1 MVTPI
6 QKTKHSNVMTNYR
19 PISVLPVLSKV
30 LERVVYGQLMGY
42 LSNNSLLSDCQ
53 SGFRPNYSTQD
64 VLLHVTDSWR
74 RAIDDGKFTAVAFL
88 DISKAFDSVNHDI
101 LLSKLACYGV
111 LERSLTWFA
120 SYLSCR
126 QQRVCLQGSSS
137 DWGVIHVGV
146 PQGSILG
153 PLLFSIYVNDLPS
166 VIKTCDFNLYAD
178 DMEMHC
184 SNVNLSCAEHDLQ
197 DDLNSVYSWLCINLL
212 SLNVPKSNVM
222 LVGSRQKLQNRDLKV
237 TIDERPLSRVS
248 SFRYLGLFI
257 EESLT
262 WREHTTSVLQRV
274 LSRVHCLYRLN
285 PIPKDLLGR
294 LYSVFV
300 LPVLDYCDVVW
311 KPSSTAHFKQF
322 ERLHARFSN
331 LRPTACSSVN
341 VTLTERRRYH
351 AAVQVYRVL
360 HKLSPPY
367 LYDSFHYA
375 IDITS
380 RTARNAHRLFVP
392 RVRTNIAKDSFYFR
406 GTQIWNSLNPTLYA
420 ARTLDNFKLLYRSFL
435 CM

>member
-1 MVTPI
+1 MFISDGISVRFLKAEPNSIGRLVTRLVNSSLTSGIFPDLWKLAVVTQI

-53 SGFRPNYSTQD
+53 SGFHPNYSTQD

-74 RAIDDGKFTAVAFL
+74 RAIGDGKFTAVAFL

-101 LLSKLACYGV
+101 LLSKLTCYGV

-153 PLLFSIYVNDLPS
+153 LLLFSIYVNDLPS
-166 VIKTCDFNLYAD
+166 VVKTCDFNLYAD

-248 SFRYLGLFI
+248 SFKYLGLFI
-257 EESLT
+257 DESLT
-262 WREHTTSVLQRV
+262 W
-274 LSRVHCLYRLN
+274 
-285 PIPKDLLGR
+285 
-294 LYSVFV
+294 
-300 LPVLDYCDVVW
+300 
-311 KPSSTAHFKQF
+311 A
-322 ERLHARFSN
+322 
-331 LRPTACSSVN
+331 
-341 VTLTERRRYH
+341 
-351 AAVQVYRVL
+351 
-360 HKLSPPY
+360 
-367 LYDSFHYA
+367 
-375 IDITS
+375 
-380 RTARNAHRLFVP
+380 
-392 RVRTNIAKDSFYFR
+392 
-406 GTQIWNSLNPTLYA
+406 
-420 ARTLDNFKLLYRSFL
+420 
-435 CM
+435 

>member
-1 MVTPI
+1 M
-6 QKTKHSNVMTNYR
+6 
-19 PISVLPVLSKV
+19 
-30 LERVVYGQLMGY
+30 
-42 LSNNSLLSDCQ
+42 
-53 SGFRPNYSTQD
+53 
-64 VLLHVTDSWR
+64 
-74 RAIDDGKFTAVAFL
+74 
-88 DISKAFDSVNHDI
+88 
-101 LLSKLACYGV
+101 

-137 DWGVIHVGV
+137 DWGVIRVGV

-153 PLLFSIYVNDLPS
+153 PLLFIIYVNDLPS

-222 LVGSRQKLQNRDLKV
+222 LVGSRQKLQNCDLKV

-248 SFRYLGLFI
+248 SFKYLGLFI
-257 EESLT
+257 DESLT

-311 KPSSTAHFKQF
+311 KPSSTAHFK
-322 ERLHARFSN
+322 
-331 LRPTACSSVN
+331 
-341 VTLTERRRYH
+341 
-351 AAVQVYRVL
+351 
-360 HKLSPPY
+360 
-367 LYDSFHYA
+367 
-375 IDITS
+375 
-380 RTARNAHRLFVP
+380 
-392 RVRTNIAKDSFYFR
+392 
-406 GTQIWNSLNPTLYA
+406 
-420 ARTLDNFKLLYRSFL
+420 
-435 CM
+435 